1 VRDRPAAVPVP
12 PAQEEDTVGGTTLRR
27 VLSSFATGV
36 TVVTVAGPDPHAM
49 TANSFTSV
57 SLDPPLVLICVDR
70 RAFMHDRIL
79 AAGAFAV
86 SVLCAEQEA
95 VARRFADRTRGI
107 GAAQFDGIGTFP
119 GRHTRA
125 PLISGALAWVE
136 CAIWRA
142 YDGGDHT
149 VVLGRLLA
157 AHDRTAQ
164 QALIFLRGR
173 YARLP

>member
-1 VRDRPAAVPVP
+1 VAAEDHEPV
-12 PAQEEDTVGGTTLRR
+12 AGGVLRR
-27 VLSSFATGV
+27 VLAGFATGV
-36 TVVTVAGPDPHAM
+36 TVVTVGGPEPHAM

-79 AAGAFAV
+79 AAGGFAV
-86 SVLCAEQEA
+86 SVLCADQEQ
-95 VARRFADRTRGI
+95 VARRFADRARGT
-107 GAAQFDGIGTFP
+107 GAAQFDGVGTFP
-119 GRHTRA
+119 GRHTGA

-136 CAIWRA
+136 CSLWRS

-149 VVLGRLLA
+149 LFLGLLLA

-164 QALIFLRGR
+164 EALVFRRGR
-173 YARLP
+173 YARMA